1 MPASDAGLAEKQ
13 ALFSHLHH
21 KYPVKK
27 ILKAMG
33 NAAVFAMT
41 NHKVFLGVMFV
52 LTAGRE
58 FPLPDWLDTAIG
70 LVMMWTVMILW
81 LGES

>member
-1 MPASDAGLAEKQ
+1 
-13 ALFSHLHH
+13 
-21 KYPVKK
+21 
-27 ILKAMG
+27 MG